1 MEAVK
6 VENLTFA
13 YPEADENA
21 LKEISFTIQSGEF
34 ITLCGSSGCGK
45 TTLLRHLKPAL
56 APHGV
61 KSGEIYFQNRNITE
75 LSHEEQSKK
84 IGYVMQSPDNQIV
97 TDKVWHE
104 LAFGLESL
112 GMDNNSIR
120 KRVAETASF
129 FGIQNWFDKNVSE
142 LSGGQK
148 QLLNLASIM
157 AMQPDILILD
167 EPTSQLDP
175 IASTDF
181 LACISKINR
190 ELGTTVIIT
199 EHRLDEVLPLSSR
212 VLVLENGRRRNKH
225 TEIPPADLF
234 VPARTN
240 ADLVRRRRQKSALSR
255 NRCAGQ
261 SVA

>member
-84 IGYVMQSPDNQIV
+84 I
-97 TDKVWHE
+97 
-104 LAFGLESL
+104 
-112 GMDNNSIR
+112 
-120 KRVAETASF
+120 
-129 FGIQNWFDKNVSE
+129 
-142 LSGGQK
+142 
-148 QLLNLASIM
+148 
-157 AMQPDILILD
+157 
-167 EPTSQLDP
+167 
-175 IASTDF
+175 
-181 LACISKINR
+181 
-190 ELGTTVIIT
+190 
-199 EHRLDEVLPLSSR
+199 
-212 VLVLENGRRRNKH
+212 
-225 TEIPPADLF
+225 
-234 VPARTN
+234 
-240 ADLVRRRRQKSALSR
+240 
-255 NRCAGQ
+255 
-261 SVA
+261 